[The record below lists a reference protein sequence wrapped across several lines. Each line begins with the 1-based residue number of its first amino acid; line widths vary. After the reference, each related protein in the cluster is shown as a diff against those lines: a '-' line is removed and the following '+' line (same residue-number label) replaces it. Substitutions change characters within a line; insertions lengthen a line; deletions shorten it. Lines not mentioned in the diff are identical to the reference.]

1 FVSSRSRHTTA
12 KRDWRSDVCSS
23 DLVSCVASSSQ
34 HIPEVGVGLSSKPR
48 LQPERECAGDQQFE
62 RDSKQTVIELV
73 DKTEGGSRSIK
84 GARKS
89 GGVGKAAEQGTTCAR
104 ERRT

>member
-1 FVSSRSRHTTA
+1 M
-12 KRDWRSDVCSS
+12 
-23 DLVSCVASSSQ
+23 ASSSQ

-84 GARKS
+84 GYYGAFVVF
-89 GGVGKAAEQGTTCAR
+89 GF
-104 ERRT
+104 RTLAFLLHSASTASFSIPQPRS